1 MVDGALAAWRAPP
14 TPALAPRRLALVPTA
29 TVADVSGGHPGR
41 YAHVA
46 ACSHQGPPGTC
57 QERQCRYHLA
67 HRSHSEH
74 QLSPNRDCALD
85 VANEGP
91 HTREQVAAVLG
102 LSDERLRQVE
112 KRALARL
119 KRNETLRRL
128 HDESF

>member
-1 MVDGALAAWRAPP
+1 MADRSLAVLIGAPASAPVV
-14 TPALAPRRLALVPTA
+14 RKLALVPPVTA
-29 TVADVSGGHPGR
+29 ADTGGGLPGR
-41 YAHVA
+41 FPHVP

-57 QERQCRYHLA
+57 EQRQCRYHLA
-67 HRSHSEH
+67 HRGHSEH
-74 QLSPNRDCALD
+74 QLTPSRDCALD
-85 VANEGP
+85 VANEEP

-102 LSDERLRQVE
+102 LSDERLRQIE

>member
-1 MVDGALAAWRAPP
+1 MADGALAAWTAPP
-14 TPALAPRRLALVPTA
+14 TPAIAPRRLALVPA
-29 TVADVSGGHPGR
+29 ADGVRGGR
-41 YAHVA
+41 YAHLPD
-46 ACSHQGPPGTC
+46 CSHGGAPGTC

-67 HRSHSEH
+67 HRGYSEH
-74 QLSPNRDCALD
+74 QLAPSRDCALD

-91 HTREQVAAVLG
+91 HTREEVAAVLG
-102 LSDERLRQVE
+102 MSDERLRQIE

>member
-1 MVDGALAAWRAPP
+1 MADHALVAPSELPAPP
-14 TPALAPRRLALVPTA
+14 VIRRLALVPPA
-29 TVADVSGGHPGR
+29 RVAGLAGGRHGR

-57 QERQCRYHLA
+57 QERPCRYHLA
-67 HRSHSEH
+67 HRGHSEH
-74 QLSPNRDCALD
+74 QLTPSRDCALD

-102 LSDERLRQVE
+102 LSDERLRQIE
-112 KRALARL
+112 KRALGRL